1 MSKHTKGPWLMNS
14 GFENY
19 DLLSGGYRAI
29 TAGKGFLGS
38 DESPQGFELVGYISE
53 PDALLIAAAPDL
65 LEALED
71 SLTAL
76 NIVYPNG
83 SPVLNA
89 AYAAIAKSR
98 GEA

>member
-1 MSKHTKGPWLMNS
+1 MNKHTPGPWVWGEDYCGLYGS
-14 GFENY
+14 GRDREVMTHQRFEGMW
-19 DLLSGGYRAI
+19 LSHVDSQEANAR
-29 TAGKGFLGS
+29 
-38 DESPQGFELVGYISE
+38 
-53 PDALLIAAAPDL
+53 LIAAAPDL

-89 AYAAIAKSR
+89 ATHAIAKAR
-98 GEA
+98 GGA

>member
-1 MSKHTKGPWLMNS
+1 MSTFTPGPWVAREVGGMGWPGQR
-14 GFENY
+14 GF
-19 DLLSGGYRAI
+19 AI
-29 TAGKGFLGS
+29 DFNEDQEQVVDFVYEEA
-38 DESPQGFELVGYISE
+38 
-53 PDALLIAAAPDL
+53 DAHLIAAAPDL

-89 AYAAIAKSR
+89 AYAAIAKAR